1 MVSMATAVLK
11 CGFCTLLLVLVCS
24 QLAPDVA
31 AQGPRL
37 SWEVWT
43 ANQRRLSQPV
53 CTGRANASC
62 TVPAGVQVGV
72 WKDQTDE
79 GTLWTFKCL

>member
-1 MVSMATAVLK
+1 MVSMVKAVLN
-11 CGFCTLLLVLVCS
+11 CRLCTLLLVLACA
-24 QLAPDVA
+24 QLAADVA
-31 AQGPRL
+31 AQGGPRL

-62 TVPAGVQVGV
+62 TVPAGVQVCV
-72 WKDQTDE
+72 WK
-79 GTLWTFKCL
+79 GSIHSMSP